1 MPVFELPFRPG
12 VTTQVEVENRNL
24 LFYAVHRKVDA
35 LPDQAT
41 VVEEALD
48 NPIGMGRLE
57 DVLAPED
64 RVVIIVDDI
73 TRPTPTAKILPVIL
87 ARLSRAGISDEAVLI
102 FMALGTHRPMTYEE
116 LCVKLGDE
124 VLARYQVINR
134 DYRNGD
140 YVDLGTTAS
149 GIPIEVNREI
159 VEADLRIA
167 IGNIVP
173 HITSGWGGG
182 SKIILPGV
190 CSQKT
195 VDRMHYAACLMQPVL
210 EVVGRRDNQARV
222 EMDDIAGK
230 IGPNFIVNTVL
241 DEAQRMVGVFA
252 GHYIEAHRA
261 AVALAQKVM
270 VVPIPKPAD
279 IVIASAHPCHFDYWQ
294 GIKPYVFAHLAV
306 REGGVLIFLLD
317 GVERLCG
324 DAPAHEDTVR
334 TYLPLTVA
342 EQVAAV
348 ERGAVDDLAG
358 LNVPLYHAMVHDR
371 VQKTICVTNHLLPED
386 LALLG
391 FDSAPDVQTA
401 LARAYDL
408 IGRDATVGIIPFGGE
423 TLTRVSG

>member
-1 MPVFELPFRPG
+1 MTTYELTFRPG
-12 VTTQVEVENRNL
+12 VTTQVEVDDRNM
-24 LFYAVHRKVDA
+24 LFYAAHRKVDV

-41 VVEEALD
+41 VIDAALD
-48 NPIGMGRLE
+48 NPIGADRLE
-57 DVLAPED
+57 HTLNPNA

-87 ARLSRAGISDEAVLI
+87 ARLARAGIPDEAVLI
-102 FMALGTHRPMTYEE
+102 YMALGTHRPMTRDE
-116 LCVKLGDE
+116 LRVKLGDA
-124 VLARYQVINR
+124 VLARYRVINR
-134 DYRNGD
+134 DYRDGD
-140 YVDLGTTAS
+140 YVDWGTTAS

-159 VEADLRIA
+159 VEADFRLA

-210 EVVGRRDNQARV
+210 EVVGQRDNQARV

-230 IGPNFIVNTVL
+230 IGLDFIVNTVL
-241 DEAQRMVGVFA
+241 DENQRMVGVFA

-261 AVALAQKVM
+261 AVALAQEVM
-270 VVPIPKPAD
+270 VVPIPRPAD

-294 GIKPYVFAHLAV
+294 GIKPYVFTHLAV

-334 TYLPLTVA
+334 TCLPLTVA

-348 ERGAVDDLAG
+348 ERGAVSDLAG
-358 LNVPLYHAMVHDR
+358 LNVPLYHAMVRDR
-371 VQKTICVTNHLLPED
+371 VQRTICVTHHLLPED
-386 LALLG
+386 LALLA

-401 LARAYDL
+401 LERAYDL
-408 IGRDATVGIIPFGGE
+408 MGCDATVGIIPFGGE
-423 TLTRVSG
+423 TLTRVG

>member
-1 MPVFELPFRPG
+1 
-12 VTTQVEVENRNL
+12 
-24 LFYAVHRKVDA
+24 
-35 LPDQAT
+35 
-41 VVEEALD
+41 
-48 NPIGMGRLE
+48 
-57 DVLAPED
+57 
-64 RVVIIVDDI
+64 
-73 TRPTPTAKILPVIL
+73 
-87 ARLSRAGISDEAVLI
+87 
-102 FMALGTHRPMTYEE
+102 MALGTHRPMTRDE
-116 LCVKLGDE
+116 LRVKLGDE
-124 VLARYQVINR
+124 VLARYRVINR
-134 DYRNGD
+134 DYRDGD
-140 YVDLGTTAS
+140 YVDLGATAS

-159 VEADLRIA
+159 VDADFRIA
-167 IGNIVP
+167 VGNIVP

-195 VDRMHYAACLMQPVL
+195 VDGMHYAACLMQPVL
-210 EVVGRRDNQARV
+210 EVVGQRDNQARV

-230 IGPNFIVNTVL
+230 VGPNFIVNTVL

-261 AVALAQKVM
+261 AVALAQEVM

-324 DAPAHEDTVR
+324 DAPSHEKTVR

-348 ERGAVDDLAG
+348 ERGEVDDLAG
-358 LNVPLYHAMVHDR
+358 LNVPLYHAMVCAR
-371 VQKTICVTNHLLPED
+371 VQRTICVTNHLTPED
-386 LALLG
+386 LALLA
-391 FDSAPDVQTA
+391 FDSTPDVQTA
-401 LARAYDL
+401 LERAYDL
-408 IGRDATVGIIPFGGE
+408 MGCDATVGIIPFGGE
-423 TLTRVSG
+423 TLTRVA

>member
-1 MPVFELPFRPG
+1 MTTFELTFRPG
-12 VTTQVEVENRNL
+12 VTTQVEVDDRNL
-24 LFYAVHRKVDA
+24 LFYAAHRTLDV

-41 VVEEALD
+41 VVETALD
-48 NPIGMGRLE
+48 HPIGTYRLE
-57 DVLAPED
+57 DLLNSDD

-87 ARLSRAGISDEAVLI
+87 ARLGQVGIPDEAVLI

-124 VLARYQVINR
+124 VLARYRVINR
-134 DYRNGD
+134 DYRNGE
-140 YVDLGTTAS
+140 YIYLGTTAS

-159 VEADLRIA
+159 LDADFRIA

-210 EVVGRRDNQARV
+210 EVLGVRDNQARV

-230 IGPNFIVNTVL
+230 IGLDFIVNTVL
-241 DEAQRMVGVFA
+241 DAEQRMVGVFA
-252 GHYIEAHRA
+252 GHYVEAHRA
-261 AVALAQKVM
+261 AVALAQEVM
-270 VVPIPKPAD
+270 VVPIPNPAD
-279 IVIASAHPCHFDYWQ
+279 IVIVSAHPCHFDYWQ
-294 GIKPYVFAHLAV
+294 GIKPYVFTHLAV

-317 GVERLCG
+317 GSESLCG
-324 DAPAHEDTVR
+324 DAPSHDETVR
-334 TYLPLTVA
+334 TYLPLSFV
-342 EQVAAV
+342 EQTAAV
-348 ERGAVDDLAG
+348 ERGEVRDIVG
-358 LNVPLYHAMVHDR
+358 LNVPLYHAMVRDR
-371 VQKTICVTNHLLPED
+371 VQRTICVTNHLTAED

-391 FDSAPDVQTA
+391 FDRAPDVQTA
-401 LARAYDL
+401 LERAYDL
-408 IGRDATVGIIPFGGE
+408 MGCDATVGIIPFGGE

>member
-1 MPVFELPFRPG
+1 MPIFELTFRPG
-12 VTTQVEVENRNL
+12 VTTHVEVDDRNL
-24 LFYAVHRKVDA
+24 LFYAVHRKIDA
-35 LPDQAT
+35 LPDQT
-41 VVEEALD
+41 EVIENALD
-48 NPIGMGRLE
+48 NPIGTYKLE
-57 DVLAPED
+57 DLLNPDD

-87 ARLSRAGISDEAVLI
+87 ARLAQVGIADESVLI

-124 VLARYQVINR
+124 VLARYCVINR
-134 DYRNGD
+134 DYRNGE

-159 VEADLRIA
+159 IDADFRIA

-195 VDRMHYAACLMQPVL
+195 VDQMHYAACMMQPVL
-210 EVVGRRDNQARV
+210 DVLGVRDNQARV

-230 IGPNFIVNTVL
+230 IGLDFIVNTVL
-241 DEAQRMVGVFA
+241 DEKQCMVGVFA
-252 GHYIEAHRA
+252 GHYVEAHRA
-261 AVALAQKVM
+261 AVALAQEVM
-270 VVPIPKPAD
+270 VVPIPKLAD

-294 GIKPYVFAHLAV
+294 GIKPYVFTHLAV

-317 GVERLCG
+317 GSERLCG
-324 DAPAHEDTVR
+324 DAPSHDKTVR
-334 TYLPLTVA
+334 QYLPLTYA
-342 EQVAAV
+342 EQMAAV
-348 ERGAVDDLAG
+348 ERGEVDDLAG
-358 LNVPLYHAMVHDR
+358 MNVPLYHSMVRDR
-371 VQKTICVTNHLLPED
+371 VQKTICVTNQLLSED

-401 LARAYDL
+401 LERAYDL
-408 IGRDATVGIIPFGGE
+408 MGCDATVGIIPFGGE
-423 TLTRVSG
+423 TLTRAV

>member
-1 MPVFELPFRPG
+1 MPVFELTFRPG
-12 VTTQVEVENRNL
+12 VTTHVEVDERNL
-24 LFYAVHRKVDA
+24 LFHAVHRKVDA

-41 VVEEALD
+41 VVEAAL
-48 NPIGMGRLE
+48 NHPIGMGRLQ
-57 DVLAPED
+57 DLLAPED

-87 ARLSRAGISDEAVLI
+87 ARLAQVGIPDEAVLI
-102 FMALGTHRPMTYEE
+102 FMALGTHRPMTRDE
-116 LCVKLGDE
+116 LRVKLGDD
-124 VLARYQVINR
+124 VLARYRVINR
-134 DYRNGD
+134 DYRDGD
-140 YVDLGTTAS
+140 FVDLGTTAS

-159 VEADLRIA
+159 VESDFRIT

-210 EVVGRRDNQARV
+210 EVVGQRDNQARV

-230 IGPNFIVNTVL
+230 IGPTFIVNTVL
-241 DEAQRMVGVFA
+241 DEAQRMVGVFT

-261 AVALAQKVM
+261 AVALAQEVM
-270 VVPIPKPAD
+270 VIPIPKPAD

-324 DAPAHEDTVR
+324 DAPAHEHTVR
-334 TYLPLTVA
+334 TYLPLTVD
-342 EQVAAV
+342 EQVAAM
-348 ERGAVDDLAG
+348 EHGEVDDLAG

-371 VQKTICVTNHLLPED
+371 VQRTICVTHHLLPED

-401 LARAYDL
+401 LERAYDL
-408 IGRDATVGIIPFGGE
+408 MGRDATVGIIPFGGE
-423 TLTRVSG
+423 TLTRVV

>member
-1 MPVFELPFRPG
+1 MPVFELTFRPG
-12 VTTQVEVENRNL
+12 VTTHVEVEDPNL
-24 LFYAVHRKVDA
+24 LFYAVHRKMDA

-41 VVEEALD
+41 VIEAALE
-48 NPIGMGRLE
+48 NPIGTYRLE
-57 DVLAPED
+57 DMLYPDD

-73 TRPTPTAKILPVIL
+73 TRPTPTAKILPVLL
-87 ARLSRAGISDEAVLI
+87 ARLAQAGIPDEAVLI
-102 FMALGTHRPMTYEE
+102 FMALGTHRPMTRDE
-116 LCVKLGDE
+116 LRVKLGDD
-124 VLARYQVINR
+124 VLARYRVINR
-134 DYRNGD
+134 DYRDGD
-140 YVDLGTTAS
+140 FVDLGTTAS

-159 VEADLRIA
+159 VEAGLRIA

-190 CSQKT
+190 CSQRT

-210 EVVGRRDNQARV
+210 EVVGQRDNQARV

-230 IGPNFIVNTVL
+230 IGPTFIVNTVL

-252 GHYIEAHRA
+252 GHYIAAHRA
-261 AVALAQKVM
+261 AVALAQEVM

-358 LNVPLYHAMVHDR
+358 LNVPLYHAMVRDR
-371 VQKTICVTNHLLPED
+371 VQRTICVTHHLLPED

-391 FDSAPDVQTA
+391 FDSAPDAQMA

-408 IGRDATVGIIPFGGE
+408 LGRDATVGIIPFGGE
-423 TLTRVSG
+423 TLTRVSC

>member
-1 MPVFELPFRPG
+1 MPIFELTFRPG
-12 VTTQVEVENRNL
+12 VTTHVEVDERNL
-24 LFYAVHRKVDA
+24 LFHAVHRQVDA

-41 VVEEALD
+41 VVEEALAH
-48 NPIGMGRLE
+48 PIGTEPLE

-64 RVVIIVDDI
+64 RVAIIVDDI

-87 ARLSRAGISDEAVLI
+87 ARLAQAGIPDEAVLI

-124 VLARYQVINR
+124 VLARYRVINR
-134 DYRNGD
+134 DYRDGD

-159 VEADLRIA
+159 IDADVRIA
-167 IGNIVP
+167 VGNIVP
-173 HITSGWGGG
+173 HVTSGWGGG

-195 VDRMHYAACLMQPVL
+195 VDQMHYVGCTMQPVL
-210 EVVGRRDNQARV
+210 DILGVRDNLPRV

-230 IGPNFIVNTVL
+230 IGLDFIVNTVL
-241 DEAQRMVGVFA
+241 DEAQHMVGVFA

-261 AVALAQKVM
+261 AVALAQEVM
-270 VVPIPKPAD
+270 VVPIPKLAD

-294 GIKPYVFAHLAV
+294 GIKPYVFTHLAV

-317 GVERLCG
+317 GSERLCG
-324 DAPAHEDTVR
+324 DAPSHDKTVR
-334 TYLPLTVA
+334 RCLPLTYA

-348 ERGAVDDLAG
+348 ERGEIDDLAG
-358 LNVPLYHAMVHDR
+358 LNVPLYHAMVHQR
-371 VQKTICVTNHLLPED
+371 VQRTICVSNHLTPED

-401 LARAYDL
+401 LEHAYDL
-408 IGRDATVGIIPFGGE
+408 MGCDATVGIIPFGGE
-423 TLTRVSG
+423 TLTRVM

>member
-1 MPVFELPFRPG
+1 MPVFELTFRPG
-12 VTTQVEVENRNL
+12 VTTHVEVDDRNL
-24 LFYAVHRKVDA
+24 LFYAVHRTMDV

-41 VVEEALD
+41 VIETALD
-48 NPIGMGRLE
+48 NPIGTHRLE
-57 DVLAPED
+57 DLLDPED

-87 ARLSRAGISDEAVLI
+87 ARLAQVGTPNEAVLI

-124 VLARYQVINR
+124 VLARYRVINR

-159 VEADLRIA
+159 LDADVRIA

-173 HITSGWGGG
+173 HVTSGWGGG

-210 EVVGRRDNQARV
+210 DVLGVRDNQARV

-230 IGPNFIVNTVL
+230 IGLDFIVNTVL
-241 DEAQRMVGVFA
+241 DAEQRMVGVFT

-261 AVALAQKVM
+261 AVALAQEVM
-270 VVPIPKPAD
+270 VVPILEPAD
-279 IVIASAHPCHFDYWQ
+279 IVIVSAHPCHFDYWQ
-294 GIKPYVFAHLAV
+294 GIKPYTFAHLAV

-324 DAPAHEDTVR
+324 DAPSHENAVR
-334 TYLPLTVA
+334 TYLPLTFA

-348 ERGAVDDLAG
+348 QRGEVDDIVG
-358 LNVPLYHAMVHDR
+358 MNVPLYHAMVRDR
-371 VQKTICVTNHLLPED
+371 VQRTICVTHHLTSED
-386 LALLG
+386 LTLLA
-391 FDSAPDVQTA
+391 FDRAPDVQTA
-401 LARAYDL
+401 LERAYDL
-408 IGRDATVGIIPFGGE
+408 MGRDATVGVIPFGGE
-423 TLTRVSG
+423 TLTRVV